1 MDCCWPIRW
10 PGDEY
15 GPIRSP
21 CDEYGPIRRPYDK
34 YGRPIRIPWE
44 VY

>member
-1 MDCCWPIRW
+1 MDCCRLIRR

>member
-34 YGRPIRIPWE
+34 YGRPIRMPWE